1 MQRFQPERYYLTTDP
16 ELLLLGTPAALAKQ
30 RTRGEGPRY
39 HKVGKRVLYRGS
51 DLNAFLDSC
60 VIEPAS
66 SRGGVARHE
75 PATDAGKPSPE
86 LAGVVPGGL
95 SSVRPGL
102 APRTP
107 AA

>member
-1 MQRFQPERYYLTTDP
+1 MDRFQPERYYLTSDP
-16 ELLLLGTPAALAKQ
+16 ELLLLGSPAALAKQ

-66 SRGGVARHE
+66 SRGGVVRHE
-75 PATDAGKPSPE
+75 PATDAGNSSPD
-86 LAGVVPGGL
+86 LGGVGPGDL
-95 SSVRPGL
+95 SSVSAGLSPGI
-102 APRTP
+102 P